1 MRGKFTD
8 RLIQVIFYTGILST
22 EISSSLEMLLPYQ
35 FSKGRERKREREKER
50 ERGRERGLHVKRRDG
65 RGKISRCK
73 LFVYLADLGEAKTR
87 MP

>member
-50 ERGRERGLHVKRRDG
+50 EREREREGCTLSVEMVGG
-65 RGKISRCK
+65 RFHGAS
-73 LFVYLADLGEAKTR
+73 FSST
-87 MP
+87 